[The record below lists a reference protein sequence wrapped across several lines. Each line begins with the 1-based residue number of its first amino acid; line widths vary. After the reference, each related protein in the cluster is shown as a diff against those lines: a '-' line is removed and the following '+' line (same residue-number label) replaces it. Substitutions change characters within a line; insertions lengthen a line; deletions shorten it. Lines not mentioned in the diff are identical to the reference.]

1 MNAEDESF
9 NLERQQLLRS
19 VIGNDDPIPAM
30 PLGSAPISFSCDDV
44 LMVKPPTCLIFTDE
58 SKEIGKLSWEDGT
71 FRFTGNADESA
82 KVFFEALRQMGVA
95 R

>member
-1 MNAEDESF
+1 MTSP
-9 NLERQQLLRS
+9 
-19 VIGNDDPIPAM
+19 ND
-30 PLGSAPISFSCDDV
+30 PISFSCEEATAFN
-44 LMVKPPTCLIFTDE
+44 VKPASCLVFQSE
-58 SKEIGKLSWEDGT
+58 QGEIGRLSWEDGT